1 MKGKSFLYTLI
12 PAVVVVVLAVI
23 ISYHLN
29 NYYMTLIN
37 TALIYF
43 LCVSGLA
50 ITLGMGG
57 QLSMC
62 SVTFMGLGGFLAAQL
77 ATNYGVAPFLA
88 LLIAVV
94 LTTIAGYLIGLV
106 LMRLSGGFFVFGTI
120 GLVQIG
126 STIFTNFR
134 PLSGGPDGIFG
145 IPKLSI
151 FGFTFLTMQ
160 AWMVL
165 LMIIAILAIL
175 LITRIRATSLGRS
188 LMAVRDDEIAAYTL
202 GVNVYR
208 TKVIGFTISCALGGL
223 AGALLAFHNGVVSS
237 ALFTFNTQ
245 LQFVIMTMLGGVTST
260 IGTLLGTFLVIA
272 LPELMRP
279 LANYMTLIY
288 GITVIVLMI
297 FLPMGLGGLV
307 NSIYKK
313 IVRARK
319 APAAKSEEGE

>member
-1 MKGKSFLYTLI
+1 MKGRSFLYKLI
-12 PAVVVVVLAVI
+12 PAVIVI
-23 ISYHLN
+23 VAAIIVSRRLNSYF
-29 NYYMTLIN
+29 MTLIN

-43 LCVSGLA
+43 LCVSGHSVL
-50 ITLGMGG
+50 LGMGG

-77 ATNYGVAPFLA
+77 ATTYGLPVFFA
-88 LLIAVV
+88 LILGVV
-94 LTTIAGYLIGLV
+94 VTTILGWLLGLV
-106 LMRLSGGFFVFGTI
+106 LMRLKSGFFVFGTI
-120 GLVQIG
+120 GLLQIG

-145 IPKLSI
+145 LPELSL
-151 FGFTFLTMQ
+151 FGFTIQTMQ

-165 LMIIAILAIL
+165 LMFITIFAIL
-175 LITRIRATSLGRS
+175 LISRIRSSSLGRS

-223 AGALLAFHNGVVSS
+223 AGGLLAFHNGVVSGS
-237 ALFTFNTQ
+237 MFTFNTQ
-245 LQFVIMTMLGGVTST
+245 LQFIIMTMLGGVNST
-260 IGTLLGTFLVIA
+260 IGTLFGTFLVIA

-307 NSIYKK
+307 ESLYKK
-313 IVRARK
+313 AIRARK
-319 APAAKSEEGE
+319 AAAVRKEG